1 MKHLL
6 GFNFIPGPIL
16 VSARV
21 AQYEALPFRGV
32 AGFAYC
38 IQDSNR
44 RVRLLGDVPDFL
56 EWMRQILL
64 AAQSLCIQ
72 ENPEAELRLQFTVN
86 DKCDSLDI

>member
-44 RVRLLGDVPDFL
+44 RVRLLGDVPEFL
-56 EWMRQILL
+56 EEWMRQILL
-64 AAQSLCIQ
+64 AANRIFIHYIGI
-72 ENPEAELRLQFTVN
+72 A
-86 DKCDSLDI
+86 